1 MNRHYLLLAII
12 FSILSACRQNNPTEN
27 TVNTSPNVE
36 TKQNLS
42 PDIRYSDLFQQVQ
55 LQRIFPDGKTFTDM
69 TPKYLTDEILEK
81 YKTAKTTADF
91 DLKTFVMDNFSLPK
105 NYASGFKSDTS
116 KTIAQH
122 INSLWEVLEREP
134 DSLSVG
140 TLIPLPNTYI
150 VPGGRFGEVY
160 YWDSY
165 FTMLGLQTAGKVD
178 MIQNMVDNFSYLINE
193 VGFIPNGNRTYY
205 KGRSQPP
212 FYSLMV
218 GLLVEEKGEDIL
230 KDYLNPLEKEYQFWM
245 NGFDLVIK
253 KEGNPVNKVV
263 RLPNGS
269 ILNRYYDK
277 FDSPRPE
284 SYREDVETAKQAE
297 DRPAN
302 EVYRHLRSGAE
313 SGWDYSSRWF
323 ADSENLST
331 IETTNIIPVDL
342 NSLLYNLEITLA
354 QAHQV
359 SGNTEQA
366 DIYSQKAQERK
377 NAIIEYC
384 WNEKTGM
391 FTDYNFKTQRQTN
404 IPSLATMFPLF
415 FQLATPEQAEKV
427 SQVIR
432 NQFLKPGGVV
442 TTLQNTGQQWDA
454 PNGWA
459 PLQWI
464 TIQGLRNYTH
474 NELANTIKQRWIDLN
489 IRVYKN
495 TGKMVEKYN
504 VMDMDLEAG
513 GGEYPVQD
521 GFGWTNGVLLKLL
534 EEKKEF

>member
-122 INSLWEVLEREP
+122 INSLWDVLEREP

-474 NELANTIKQRWIDLN
+474 DELANTIKQRWIDLN

>member
-1 MNRHYLLLAII
+1 MNRHYLMLAII
-12 FSILSACRQNNPTEN
+12 FSILCACRQNNTSET
-27 TVNTSPNVE
+27 TVDTSPNIE

-81 YKTAKTTADF
+81 YQMAKTTADF
-91 DLKTFVMDNFSLPK
+91 DLKTFIMDNFSLPK
-105 NYASGFKSDTS
+105 DYASGFKSDTS
-116 KTIAQH
+116 KTAAQH
-122 INSLWEVLEREP
+122 INSLWDILERAP

-165 FTMLGLQTAGKVD
+165 FTMLGLQTAGKVE
-178 MIQNMVDNFSYLINE
+178 MIQNMVDNFSYLIDE

-218 GLLVEEKGEDIL
+218 GLLAEEKGEEVL

-245 NGFDLVIK
+245 SGFEKVIK
-253 KEGNPVNKVV
+253 KEDSAVNKVV

-284 SYREDVETAKQAE
+284 SYREDVETAKEAE
-297 DRPAN
+297 ERPVK

-323 ADSENLST
+323 ADGENLST
-331 IETTNIIPVDL
+331 IETTDIIPVDL
-342 NSLLYNLEITLA
+342 NSLLYNLEMTLA
-354 QAHQV
+354 RAHQV
-359 SGNTEQA
+359 SENKEQA
-366 DIYSQKAQERK
+366 DIYTQKAQERQR
-377 NAIIEYC
+377 AIIEYC
-384 WNEKTGM
+384 WNEETGM
-391 FTDYNFKTQRQTN
+391 FTDYNFKKQRQTN

-415 FQLATPEQAEKV
+415 FQIATPKQAQQV
-427 SQVIR
+427 AQVIES
-432 NQFLKPGGVV
+432 QFLKSGGVV
-442 TTLQNTGQQWDA
+442 TTLQHTGQQWDA

-464 TIQGLRNYTH
+464 TIQGLRNYTKDK
-474 NELANTIKQRWIDLN
+474 LANTIKQRWINLN
-489 IRVYKN
+489 IKVYKN

-534 EEKKEF
+534 EE